1 MINLKVTHFK
11 THKKGDTLDNCQDA
25 FAINQKIDRYAIADG
40 ATLSFF
46 PKEWAELLV
55 SHFCNPEEPDF
66 SFENFNWC
74 DWIKPIQQRWLE
86 KVSKI
91 VQENKSY
98 LLVDRLSNY
107 ESALSTFIGMEFNK
121 ERDSWNAIVIGDS
134 CLFHRNENES
144 EFISYPLKSLEDFQ
158 FRPNSFA
165 SFERD
170 NPVGDSPKEYEGF
183 AKPGDIFIL
192 ATDALSK
199 YIFMH
204 NEIGKKDFIFK
215 ELLQIENPKHF
226 EEFVKNARNAELKLV
241 NDDVTLMVISV
252 VEKINQEEDGNNCKK
267 NEYDMQGLSQTDN
280 GTLDFLIW
288 LIILGLL
295 GFLLVSSMFN

>member
-25 FAINQKIDRYAIADG
+25 FAINQKIGRYAIADG

-66 SFENFNWC
+66 SFEDFNWC

-86 KVSKI
+86 NVSKI

-107 ESALSTFIGMEFNK
+107 ESALSTFIGMEFNN

-134 CLFHRNENES
+134 CLFHIRES
-144 EFISYPLKSLEDFQ
+144 EFNSYPLKSLEDFQ
-158 FRPNSFA
+158 YRPNSFA
-165 SFERD
+165 SFEND
-170 NPVGDSPKEYEGF
+170 NPVGDSPEIINGDVN
-183 AKPGDIFIL
+183 PDDIFII

-204 NEIGKKDFIFK
+204 NEIGKRDFIIK

-226 EEFVKNARNAELKLV
+226 EEFVQNARNAELKLV
-241 NDDVTLMVISV
+241 NDDVTLMVVSV
-252 VEKINQEEDGNNCKK
+252 MEEINQEEDGNNYKK
-267 NEYDMQGLSQTDN
+267 NAYDMHGLSQSDSD
-280 GTLDFLIW
+280 TLDFLIW

-295 GFLLVSSMFN
+295 GFLLVSSMIN